1 MLLYLPSIGEEVDFD
16 VRVSG
21 SPVFPGR
28 QVFGAQYGDDQ
39 LMAHFVIPQFDLRGQ
54 CRAEQRT
61 ERALGGVHGR
71 RTNTQEGVTQEKK
84 LECLLLN

>member
-1 MLLYLPSIGEEVDFD
+1 MLLYSPSIREEVDFD
-16 VRVSG
+16 IRVSG

-54 CRAEQRT
+54 SRAVYWENT
-61 ERALGGVHGR
+61 EVAQEAQKH
-71 RTNTQEGVTQEKK
+71 TEGVKQEKK